1 MSLCRDGFIKS
12 NLYKLLL
19 LNYKIEIDIEK
30 KYRYRRIDLKKI
42 LSLLLIF
49 LLSFT
54 LISCDSIDGIISEE
68 KNTIEE
74 NTIEEDGYFTS
85 KEDVSLYLANYG
97 RLPENFITKKEAIA
111 LGWESNKGNLWDVT
125 EKKSIG
131 GDRFGNREGKLPRE
145 EGRNYFECDID
156 YEGGY
161 RGSKRIVYSDDG
173 LIYYTDDHYDS
184 FTLLYGDD

>member
-1 MSLCRDGFIKS
+1 M
-12 NLYKLLL
+12 
-19 LNYKIEIDIEK
+19 
-30 KYRYRRIDLKKI
+30 KKI
-42 LSLLLIF
+42 LSLLLIV
-49 LLSFT
+49 LLSVT
-54 LISCDSIDGIISEE
+54 LISCDSIDEIIGEE
-68 KNTIEE
+68 TNIIEE
-74 NTIEEDGYFTS
+74 ENIIEEDGYFTS
-85 KEDVSLYLANYG
+85 KEDVSLYLDTYG
-97 RLPENFITKKEAIA
+97 HLPENFITKKEAMA

-173 LIYYTDDHYDS
+173 LIYYTDDHYDT
-184 FTLLYGDD
+184 FTLLYGDE